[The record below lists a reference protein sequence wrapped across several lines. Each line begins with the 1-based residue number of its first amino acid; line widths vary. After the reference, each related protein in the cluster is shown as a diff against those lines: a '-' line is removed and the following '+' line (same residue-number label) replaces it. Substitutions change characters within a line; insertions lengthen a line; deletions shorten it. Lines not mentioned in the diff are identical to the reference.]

1 MQQRDAVL
9 ATSAHTDFNLPSR
22 CTGPP
27 TDTAASKSSNETLR
41 DLLLNAGLHTFSSYE
56 EPLALL

>member
-1 MQQRDAVL
+1 MQQRDGVL
-9 ATSAHTDFNLPSR
+9 PTSAHADLNLADRS
-22 CTGPP
+22 TNPP
-27 TDTAASKSSNETLR
+27 TDTAASESSNETLG